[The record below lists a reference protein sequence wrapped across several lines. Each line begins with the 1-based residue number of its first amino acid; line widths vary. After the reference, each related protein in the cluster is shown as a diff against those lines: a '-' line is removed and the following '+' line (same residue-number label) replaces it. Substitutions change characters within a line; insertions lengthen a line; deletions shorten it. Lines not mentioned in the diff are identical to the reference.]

1 MTTSPPRISVVV
13 PFHWME
19 NWQFFLTR
27 CLESI
32 EAQSFKDYEV
42 ILTKA
47 GSMPVN
53 SNRAIGTAKGQ
64 IIKILYVDDYLM
76 PDALQHIHEQFKGGW
91 LASGCVHD
99 TGFEVGTPHL
109 PSFTPGSLVNTIGSP
124 SVVAFQ
130 NSDPLLFD
138 EKLSWMLDVDLYER
152 LYERYGFPTLI
163 QSMDV
168 AMGLH
173 AGQMTNILTDKEK
186 QKEVEYVAKKHEDH

>member
-1 MTTSPPRISVVV
+1 MTTSPPRISVAI
-13 PFHWME
+13 PTHDMQNGE
-19 NWQFFLTR
+19 FFLNR
-27 CLESI
+27 LLDSLEKQTFRDFEI
-32 EAQSFKDYEV
+32 VITKEGKMAENTNAAIKQSRGEIV
-42 ILTKA
+42 
-47 GSMPVN
+47 
-53 SNRAIGTAKGQ
+53 
-64 IIKILYVDDYLM
+64 KILYMDDYLM
-76 PDALQHIHEQFKGGW
+76 PDALKHIDEEFKGGW

-124 SVVAFQ
+124 SVVAFE
-130 NSDPLLFD
+130 NNDPLLFD